1 MGAVAA
7 RVAIVIVVVAAGLI
21 AWRAGGGA
29 DEASVPPR
37 ADAGAGESGSGTL
50 TATAR
55 ATDQS
60 ERGGDGYEVVLRLV
74 EGVKEARVEG
84 GDATLERNV
93 MGAHWR
99 KMRPAWIPA
108 GGANAPH
115 VTTIALRTSAIET
128 QWSMPSNTAGKAW
141 TPDAKVWNM
150 NEGSYDQRDALVG
163 AAPSSFAFEVTVPN
177 GARLTFSEG
186 TVNATRDT
194 TVFVVS
200 AVDAKG
206 VSHEVYR
213 HRLGPAGARR
223 WTDATC
229 DLAAFAGQTIALRLA
244 TENAPSTL
252 AEREASERQREAIR
266 RAELDAGALDAGAP
280 DAGAPNANVDEIDAD
295 AGASAVAA
303 AKEEL
308 LAAPGNA
315 VALWGSP
322 TLLARAIQR
331 LPYNV
336 VWIVV
341 DALRP
346 DVIASF
352 HDDADDAAKL
362 AAPTPPLEALLPK
375 VPGVTPAIDAL
386 AKRGVRFT
394 RAYSG
399 GSWTR
404 PGTLAMLAGA
414 RSSELGLD
422 TQQWVLHEADTARFY
437 ASDPPLLPLIARRHG
452 ASTQAFVNNYFMV
465 GYAPVGVDMGFEHV
479 ADHRYRTR
487 DTLEVTRDATTWI
500 RDHRDTRFFMFVN
513 YNSPHEPYEPP
524 PKLLERIPPPPAGP
538 ADKTARLYMAE
549 AAKDDEAIGV
559 LVQSLADAGLRERTI
574 IVVTSDHG
582 ETMSSAHVGTSALD
596 HMPIRYHHAVSNF
609 EETTHVP
616 ILVVAPGLLPEDRMV
631 KERVRSTDLAPTIV
645 ELLGL
650 EAHPRFSGRSLV
662 ALAKGQKEKDERVIV
677 SEGRGTRSI
686 IHGRHRLIV
695 REGLVRTTVYAD
707 HTVTANEELY
717 DLTDD
722 PGERHDLAPAQPAL
736 VAEMRARLDAAL
748 KNVPVAGSAAALAGD
763 EGARPPVIHLRF
775 AGGGK
780 ARRVSGTITLGDAR
794 TKARS
799 FTVEPVELGRDALTI
814 TGEKASIAFMTSA
827 SASATTGFDIVVDP
841 PAAPVTWDLYLDDQP
856 WPEDGIFGGPFG
868 LLARSL
874 RHGIAADEAR
884 AIAASPALPTID
896 ARRDVGV
903 FVTRD
908 LRGAGGAGGAVPS
921 ADADQDADQ
930 ERVEETARLLREWG
944 YAK

>member
-1 MGAVAA
+1 MMRAVTS
-7 RVAIVIVVVAAGLI
+7 RVAFLIVVVVACFV

-29 DEASVPPR
+29 DGAAVPPM
-37 ADAGAGESGSGTL
+37 ADAGAGESGSGTV
-50 TATAR
+50 TATTTATGESAR
-55 ATDQS
+55 
-60 ERGGDGYEVVLRLV
+60 DGFEVVLRLV
-74 EGVKEARVEG
+74 ESVKEARVEG
-84 GDATLERNV
+84 GDERFAAKV
-93 MGAHWR
+93 LAAHWR
-99 KMRPAWIPA
+99 KMRPAWMPA
-108 GGANAPH
+108 GGANARH

-150 NEGSYDQRDALVG
+150 NEGSYDQRDALVA
-163 AAPSSFAFEVTVPN
+163 AAPSSFAFNLTVPN

-186 TVNATRDT
+186 TVNATHDT

-200 AVDAKG
+200 VVDGKG
-206 VSHEVYR
+206 ASHEVYR

-229 DLAAFAGQTIALRLA
+229 DLAAFAGQAIELRLT

-252 AEREASERQREAIR
+252 AERDAAARQREAVR
-266 RAELDAGALDAGAP
+266 RAELDAGAP
-280 DAGAPNANVDEIDAD
+280 DAGANVDPKVSDADTD
-295 AGASAVAA
+295 AGAAAA

-308 LAAPGNA
+308 LAASGNA

-322 TLLARAIQR
+322 TLLARTIPR

-437 ASDPPLLPLIARRHG
+437 ASDPPLLPLVARRHG

-479 ADHRYRTR
+479 TDHRYRTR

-500 RDHRDTRFFMFVN
+500 REHRDTRFFMFVN

-524 PKLLERIPPPPAGP
+524 PKLLECIPPPPVGP

-582 ETMSSAHVGTSALD
+582 ETMSSAHAGTSLLD

-616 ILVVAPGLLPEDRMV
+616 ILIVAPGLLPEDRVV
-631 KERVRSTDLAPTIV
+631 KERVGSTDLAPTVV

-650 EAHPRFSGRSLV
+650 EPHPRFSGHSLV

-677 SEGRGTRSI
+677 TEGRGTRSI

-695 REGLVRTTVYAD
+695 REGLVRTTLYAD
-707 HTVTANEELY
+707 HTVTSNEELY

-722 PGERHDLAPAQPAL
+722 PGERHDLAAAQPDR
-736 VAEMRARLDAAL
+736 VAEMRARLEAAL
-748 KNVPVAGSAAALAGD
+748 KNVPVAGSAAALAAGAAGD
-763 EGARPPVIHLRF
+763 DGTKPPVIHLRF

-780 ARRVSGTITLGDAR
+780 ARRVSGTLTFGDAR

-799 FTVEPVELGRDALTI
+799 FTVDPIELGRDAITI

-827 SASATTGFDIVVDP
+827 SVTATVGFDIVVDP
-841 PAAPVTWDLYLDDQP
+841 PAAPVAWDLYLDDLP
-856 WPEDGIFGGPFG
+856 WPADGVFGGPYG

-874 RHGIAADEAR
+874 AHGIAADDAR
-884 AIAASPALPTID
+884 ALAAAPALPTID
-896 ARRDVGV
+896 PRRDLGV
-903 FVTRD
+903 FITRD
-908 LRGAGGAGGAVPS
+908 RGGAGERSGDPDPDPES
-921 ADADQDADQ
+921 A
-930 ERVEETARLLREWG
+930 EETARLLREWG